1 MNAFFPVGSTSVAA
15 TTSALSGTA
24 IPTGGPM
31 MRVARETSASR
42 VFIKFGTSSSVAAT
56 VSDMELVSGVVE
68 ELENPGGYSHF
79 SVITDTGICGVNIAC
94 GPRYN
99 V

>member
-1 MNAFFPVGSTSVAA
+1 MNAFFPVGSTSVSA
-15 TTSALSGTA
+15 TSSALSGTA

-31 MRVARETSASR
+31 FRIARETSSVR

>member
-15 TTSALSGTA
+15 TSSALSSTA
-24 IPTGGPM
+24 IPSGGPM
-31 MRVARETSASR
+31 IRIARETSSVR
-42 VFIKFGTSSSVAAT
+42 VFIKFHATAAVAT

-68 ELENPGGYSHF
+68 ELENPGGYAYF
-79 SVITDTGICGVNIAC
+79 SVITDAGICGVNIAC